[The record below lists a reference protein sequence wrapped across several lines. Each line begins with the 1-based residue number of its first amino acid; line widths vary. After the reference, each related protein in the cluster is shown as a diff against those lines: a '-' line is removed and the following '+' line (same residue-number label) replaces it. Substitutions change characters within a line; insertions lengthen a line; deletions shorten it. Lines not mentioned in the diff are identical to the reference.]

1 MVYFYKKD
9 MPMTADNLHWSP
21 CSLAMGRFLMG
32 AAGIWLEEGC
42 GRAEGSG
49 IDALRA
55 CVSTLCRYDSLLG
68 DMTCQ

>member
-1 MVYFYKKD
+1 
-9 MPMTADNLHWSP
+9 MTAENRHGSP
-21 CSLAMGRFLMG
+21 FSLAMGRFLMG

-55 CVSTLCRYDSLLG
+55 CVWTRRYDSLLG

>member
-1 MVYFYKKD
+1 
-9 MPMTADNLHWSP
+9 MTAENRHESLF
-21 CSLAMGRFLMG
+21 SLAMGRSRMG
-32 AAGIWLEEGC
+32 AVGIWLDEGC

-55 CVSTLCRYDSLLG
+55 GVWTLCRYDSLLG

>member
-1 MVYFYKKD
+1 
-9 MPMTADNLHWSP
+9 MTAENMHWSP
-21 CSLAMGRFLMG
+21 FSLAMGRFLMG

-42 GRAEGSG
+42 GRAEGGG

>member
-1 MVYFYKKD
+1 MA
-9 MPMTADNLHWSP
+9 MTAENMHWSP
-21 CSLAMGRFLMG
+21 FSLAMGRFLMG

-55 CVSTLCRYDSLLG
+55 CVWTLCRYDSLLG